1 MRLRRSSVCLLACFV
16 ALGMPAHAEV
26 TFIADIEPLLK
37 KRCQGCHGPQLQM
50 GGLRL
55 DNRED
60 ALRGGYSG
68 PVIKSGASQASK
80 LLDLVSGTKAGQ
92 VMPPAGPRL
101 SAQEIATL
109 RTWIDGGAEWPA
121 GSSKPATRKTSSH
134 WSFQPLKKPALPA
147 AGNPIDAFVLAR
159 LQSEQIAPSAEAD
172 KRTLLRRLSF
182 DLIGLPPAIEEM
194 SAFLANKGPEA
205 YEKQVDRL
213 LQSPHFGEKWA
224 RHWLDLARYA
234 DSDGYEQDGVRPHA
248 WRYRDW
254 VINALNGG
262 MPFDQF
268 TIEQI
273 AGDLLPGS
281 TMSQKTATGFHRN
294 TLTSREGGIDVE
306 QLRTDQVADR
316 TNTVAGVWLGMTFEC
331 ARCHDH
337 KHDPISQKEYY
348 QLYAFFN
355 TGVEVNHVAPMPGE
369 IEPYRRSKPEFDRKI
384 SDLIARYK
392 VDVLQPVWEREVLE
406 AIEKPE
412 ARLEWTQVADYLKV
426 YVDHGQ
432 EIVKTRPSDRSPQQ
446 KLAMLRVFLKYPG
459 PLSDVA
465 EARTAKFGEG
475 FKQLE
480 DLLGAYPTLSEV
492 PAVAENPAPPP
503 THMHLRGDFRSPGI
517 EVQPGTLA
525 VLPPLHATKR
535 DRLALARWVASEE
548 NPLTA
553 RVAVNRVFQ
562 ELFGRGLVTTS
573 EDFGARGDAPSHP
586 ELLDWLAAEF
596 IDRKWS
602 LKAIVKTIVM
612 LSTYRQSS
620 HARRDLQTRDPAN
633 RLLARQSRHRLPAE
647 LIRDNALAV
656 SGLLNPAIGG
666 RSVRP
671 PMPSGAMQ
679 VAYRATWKE
688 SEGRDRYRRGLY
700 TFVQRSVPYPQ
711 QSVFD
716 APTSLVS
723 CSRRERSTTP
733 IQALNLL
740 NDPVFWEAAQSL
752 AERVLQHKPSS
763 FEQRAAYLYEL
774 ALGRRPSD
782 DEVRL
787 LSDYYKTRSGEAA
800 AWTGISSIVL
810 NLDEFITRE

>member
-1 MRLRRSSVCLLACFV
+1 MTIRFLVLAACLTTYA
-16 ALGMPAHAEV
+16 MPAYPEV

-37 KRCQGCHGPQLQM
+37 KRCHGCHGAQLQM

-60 ALRGGYSG
+60 ALAGGYSG
-68 PVIKSGASQASK
+68 SVIKPGESNTSK
-80 LLDLVSGTKAGQ
+80 LIALVSGTEAGK

-101 SAQEIATL
+101 SEHDVATL
-109 RTWIDGGAEWPA
+109 RAWIDRGAEWPA
-121 GSSKPATRKTSSH
+121 GISKQAMKKTSSH
-134 WSFQPLKKPALPA
+134 WAFQPLKKPAVPGT
-147 AGNPIDAFVLAR
+147 GNPIDAFVLDR
-159 LQSEQIAPSAEAD
+159 LQSEQLAPSPEAD

-182 DLIGLPPAIEEM
+182 DLIGLPPTREEM
-194 SAFLANKGPEA
+194 SAFLADEAPAA
-205 YEKQVDRL
+205 YERQVDRL
-213 LQSPHFGEKWA
+213 LGSPHFGEKWA

-254 VINALNGG
+254 VIRALNAD

-281 TMSQKTATGFHRN
+281 TVSQKMATGFHRN

-316 TNTVAGVWLGMTFEC
+316 ANTVASVWLGLTFEC
-331 ARCHDH
+331 AKCHDH
-337 KHDPISQKEYY
+337 KYDPISQKEYY

-355 TGVEVNHVAPMPGE
+355 TGVEVNHIDPMPGE
-369 IEPYRRSKPEFDRKI
+369 VKPYLQSKPEFERMI
-384 SDLIARYK
+384 SELIAKYK
-392 VDVLQPVWEREVLE
+392 VDKLQPVWEREVLA
-406 AIEKPE
+406 AIAKPE

-432 EIVKTRPSDRSPQQ
+432 EIVKTPPLERSYQE

-459 PLSDVA
+459 PLSDNA
-465 EARTAKFGEG
+465 EAKTVRFGEG

-480 DLLGAYPTLSEV
+480 DLLAAYPTLSEV
-492 PAVAENPAPPP
+492 PAVAENPTPPR

-525 VLPPLHATKR
+525 VLPPLDSSAKW
-535 DRLALARWVASEE
+535 DRLALARWIASAE

-573 EDFGARGDAPSHP
+573 EDFGARGDPPSYP
-586 ELLDWLAAEF
+586 KLLDWLSAEF
-596 IDRKWS
+596 IDKKWS

-612 LSTYRQSS
+612 SSTYRQSS
-620 HARRDLQTRDPAN
+620 HARQDLQTLDPAN

-656 SGLLNPAIGG
+656 SGLLNTAIGG
-666 RSVRP
+666 KSVRP
-671 PMPSGAMQ
+671 PMPSGVMQ

-688 SEGRDRYRRGLY
+688 SEGPDRYRRGLY

-716 APTSLVS
+716 APTALVS

-752 AERVLQHKPSS
+752 AARTLQDKSS
-763 FEQRAAYLYEL
+763 LFKQRARYVYEL
-774 ALGRRPSD
+774 ALGRAPSD
-782 DEVRL
+782 DELRL
-787 LSDYYKTRSGEAA
+787 LFDYYSKRSGEVA